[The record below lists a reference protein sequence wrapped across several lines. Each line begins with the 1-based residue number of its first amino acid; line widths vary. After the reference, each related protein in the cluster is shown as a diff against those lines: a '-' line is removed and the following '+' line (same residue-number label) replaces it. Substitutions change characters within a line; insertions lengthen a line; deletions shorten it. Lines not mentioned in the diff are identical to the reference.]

1 MSDYKKLLTSVIE
14 VVTFLLAS
22 FGGFLK
28 NVAPPVRAGAS
39 YPVGILSF
47 LMLIILLI
55 ISAAAR
61 GRADG
66 NSRKGWL
73 IAGVVLFVVAL
84 TSGVSYPAM
93 LSEYTYP
100 EHSELQA
107 RKILASD
114 VYLTPDARLYKQAN
128 PSATP
133 EDLEQNLPD
142 GDVWSSRGVKI
153 AEMTLLVTYTVL
165 VLSIAGAIFC
175 LLEANLGKGGNNGAA
190 ATAG

>member
-1 MSDYKKLLTSVIE
+1 VRGYKKLLTSFIE
-14 VVTFLLAS
+14 VVIFLLAS

-55 ISAAAR
+55 ISAVAR
-61 GRADG
+61 RRADG
-66 NSRKGWL
+66 TSRKGWL
-73 IAGVVLFVVAL
+73 VAGVVLFVVAL
-84 TSGVSYPAM
+84 TSGLSYPGM

-107 RKILASD
+107 RKIQASD
-114 VYLTPDARLYKQAN
+114 VYLTPDARQYKQAN
-128 PSATP
+128 PAATP

-142 GDVWSSRGVKI
+142 GDVWSAQGIKR
-153 AEMTLLVTYTVL
+153 AELTLLVTYAVL

-175 LLEANLGKGGNNGAA
+175 LLEANLGRGGIGSTA
-190 ATAG
+190 ATAA